1 MKIIKRHSL
10 ILSFLL
16 VLLGVISGLVIGW
29 VYAGW
34 KVEAMAEELRRANP
48 NDPLD
53 GLLFISIG
61 IILKS
66 AFVGTLSGIIA
77 GTISYFFVGKSQ
89 DLT

>member
-16 VLLGVISGLVIGW
+16 VLLGIVSGFVIGW
-29 VYAGW
+29 FYAGW
-34 KVEAMAEELRRANP
+34 RVEVIADDLRRANP

-53 GLLFISIG
+53 GLLFISMG

-66 AFVGTLSGIIA
+66 AFIGTLCGVIA
-77 GTISYFFVGKSQ
+77 GTISYFFVGKSRN
-89 DLT
+89 LI